1 MDLVGRRSELVRLV
15 SRRSNLT
22 GSKDTSILSHLSV
35 EAMEI
40 SLTMVTQPDGGREH
54 VDTNLEGRKVI
65 TGGLMPNEA

>member
-1 MDLVGRRSELVRLV
+1 
-15 SRRSNLT
+15 
-22 GSKDTSILSHLSV
+22 
-35 EAMEI
+35 MEI